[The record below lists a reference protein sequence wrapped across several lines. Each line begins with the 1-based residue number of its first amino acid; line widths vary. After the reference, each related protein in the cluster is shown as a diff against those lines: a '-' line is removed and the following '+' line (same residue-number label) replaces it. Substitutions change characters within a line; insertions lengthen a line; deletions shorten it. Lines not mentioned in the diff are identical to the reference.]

1 MALMEISIVPLGFST
16 TGISEYV
23 AGCLQELEK
32 YGEDVR
38 YELTAM
44 GTIIE
49 GELDVVLA
57 VARKMHEAPFNKG
70 AQRVLTTLRI
80 DDRRD
85 RTASIEQKKRSVREK
100 LLIPQDTEQQ
110 PSLDTL

>member
-1 MALMEISIVPLGFST
+1 MALIEISIVPLGSGT

-23 AGCLQELEK
+23 AACLQELEICS
-32 YGEDVR
+32 EDIR

-44 GTIIE
+44 GTIME
-49 GELDVVLA
+49 GDLDVILA
-57 VARKMHEAPFNKG
+57 IARKMHETPFKKG

-85 RTASIEQKKRSVREK
+85 QAASIEQKKRSVKDR
-100 LLIPQDTEQQ
+100 LLMQQDERGKY
-110 PSLDTL
+110 